1 MNTQS
6 TGLSVIKVCRCYLVT
21 FSNWLPIFGLI
32 GV

>member
-1 MNTQS
+1 MDTWS
-6 TGLSVIKVCRCYLVT
+6 TGSSVMKVCGSYLVT